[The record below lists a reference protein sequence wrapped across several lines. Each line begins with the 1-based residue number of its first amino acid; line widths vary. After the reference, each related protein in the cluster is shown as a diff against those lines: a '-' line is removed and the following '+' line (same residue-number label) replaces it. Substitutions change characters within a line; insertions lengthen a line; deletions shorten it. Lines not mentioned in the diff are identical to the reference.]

1 MRVFEVLSESVLLS
15 SGASTWYVHFFKQL
29 AHGQAIINSGVINLG
44 SDDIVWAIRQGDG
57 YNPSQIETDYDTG
70 TPVARAGAVVF
81 SAFDK
86 PSSHFKGITGWD
98 KPVECEFAYLVSSE
112 LGKQIC
118 NNRSIDKIDP
128 IASYEY
134 GN

>member
-15 SGASTWYVHFFKQL
+15 SGASIWYVHFFKQS

-44 SDDIVWAIRQGDG
+44 SDGIVWAIRQGDG
-57 YNPSQIETDYDTG
+57 YNPSQIETDYDNG

-86 PSSHFKGITGWD
+86 PSSRFKGITGWD

-118 NNRSIDKIDP
+118 NNHSIDKIDP